1 MSKSWRGVF
10 VVVPTPFKSDLS
22 VDYEG
27 LKQITRFCIDS
38 GVHGVVASANASE
51 VGYLT
56 DEERRR
62 VTETVLK
69 EAAGRVGTIAGIS
82 SSCWPIACE
91 LARHAEANGAD
102 ALMAMPPIFQRASE
116 AEIRAYY
123 GAIDKAS
130 ALPMFLQNYGG
141 PGGTPMSAR
150 LMTDLLRTLPNVKFV
165 KEETEFS
172 SVALS
177 EVLAE
182 AKELCHGVMGGK
194 AGRALLDEY
203 RRGACGTM
211 PACEVSDI
219 HLALWNALEA
229 GDQAKAGE
237 IYRLLLPLLSYEMG
251 YGPAIYKEVLRRR
264 GVIAC
269 SAFRQTG
276 GRVLDALAQE
286 ELSAILSALEPLM
299 DHRYR
304 LAA

>member
-1 MSKSWRGVF
+1 MHTTWRGLYVI
-10 VVVPTPFKSDLS
+10 VPTPCTASLA

-27 LKQITRFCIDS
+27 LRRTVRFCVDC
-38 GVHGVVASANASE
+38 GVHGVAAPANASE

-56 DEERRR
+56 DAERRR
-62 VTETVLK
+62 VTETVLA
-69 EAAGRVGTIAGIS
+69 EARGKVATIVGIS
-82 SSCWPIACE
+82 SSCWPLACE

-102 ALMAMPPIFQRASE
+102 ALMAMPPTFQRASE

-172 SVALS
+172 SVAIT
-177 EVLAE
+177 EVLNE

-194 AGRALLDEY
+194 AGRALPDEH

-211 PACEVSDI
+211 PACEVADI

-229 GDQAKAGE
+229 KDQAEAE
-237 IYRLLLPLLSYEMG
+237 RIYRLLLPLLSYETG

-264 GVIAC
+264 GVIEC

-276 GRVLDALAQE
+276 GRVLDLFAHA

-299 DHRYR
+299 DLRYR
-304 LAA
+304 LRP